1 MDKQRSRIQRPLGTD
16 QASFQIRLCCFYSA
30 AEDIFR
36 RCYPELT
43 GSYSDNCGCRYK
55 EQLLMPTLGLS

>member
-43 GSYSDNCGCRYK
+43 GS
-55 EQLLMPTLGLS
+55 